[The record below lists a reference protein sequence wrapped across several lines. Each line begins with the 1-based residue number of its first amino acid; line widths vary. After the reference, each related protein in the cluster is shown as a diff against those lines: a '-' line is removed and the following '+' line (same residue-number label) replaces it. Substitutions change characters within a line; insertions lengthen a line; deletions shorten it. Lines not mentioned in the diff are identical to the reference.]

1 MAELFARLE
10 RFYDAVPRDGAH
22 TEDFGGLV
30 LFVRDGPG
38 WPFYAR
44 PRLDAQEPPSAA
56 DITSVRA
63 RQRAIGAPE
72 AFEWVHEVTP
82 RMLPVARSA
91 GLSVL
96 EAPLLVLEPSELVT
110 PPGADVRFLDP
121 TAPSFAADVAVRRAV
136 GAVGFGSPGT
146 ATGTAGPKDRD
157 AATFPVS
164 EEELEQERR
173 MMENGRRASVLGYF
187 SPSPDSSESVD
198 PDLSGVLASGIL
210 QRVDDV
216 AEIAGVATLP
226 TARRR
231 GLGAAVT
238 AALARHALDTGVD
251 LVFLTAG
258 SDDIARVYA
267 RVGFRR
273 VGTACIATPSM
284 FPTA

>member
-1 MAELFARLE
+1 MAELFERLE

-44 PRLDAQEPPSAA
+44 PRLGVEEPPSAA

-82 RMLPVARSA
+82 DLLAVARSA
-91 GLSVL
+91 GLAVL
-96 EAPLLVLEPSELVT
+96 EAPLMVLDPSALAIPV
-110 PPGADVRFLDP
+110 GADVRFLDHE
-121 TAPSFAADVAVRRAV
+121 APSFATDVAVRRAV
-136 GAVGFGSPGT
+136 GAVGFGAPGT
-146 ATGTAGPKDRD
+146 SNGPAGPKDRD
-157 AATFPVS
+157 AAVLPVS
-164 EEELEQERR
+164 AEELADERR
-173 MMENGRRASVLGYF
+173 MMDAGRRASALGYL
-187 SPSPDSSESVD
+187 SPPVAD
-198 PDLSGVLASGIL
+198 PDLRGVLASGIL
-210 QRVDDV
+210 QRVDGV

-238 AALARHALDTGVD
+238 AALARHALDAGVD
-251 LVFLTAG
+251 LVFLSAG

-273 VGTACIATPSM
+273 VGTACIATPSL